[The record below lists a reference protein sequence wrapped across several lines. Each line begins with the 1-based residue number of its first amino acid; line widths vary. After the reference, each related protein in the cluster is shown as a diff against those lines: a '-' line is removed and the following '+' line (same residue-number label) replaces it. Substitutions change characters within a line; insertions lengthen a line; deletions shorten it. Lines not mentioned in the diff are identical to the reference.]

1 MSNSA
6 AAPARRAPRIVFNS
20 DGDIHFR
27 GIQSPQDMDGFYR
40 GIDELAGTQVDC
52 YCYCISAGGDTYR
65 HPSDVAPLLGA
76 DLETLDGVPDYLRR
90 DIENTRALLAAGIDP
105 LVLLPRRARGHG
117 MEFWAS
123 LRMNDIHDD
132 YPECAAYHGGF
143 RKAHPELLLGS
154 PYPEP
159 RHRGNWRSG
168 FCWGLDYA
176 RPEVRAR
183 QLALIEEVLTR
194 YDVDGFE
201 LDFLRG
207 AYYFRTD
214 ERRTGM
220 PLMTGFVRDVRALVD
235 RAGEGKGRPLTL
247 AIRVGRDAAECETSG
262 LDVRAWA
269 AEGLADLLI
278 PMWAGRMDTEADV
291 AGMVALARTAD
302 SARTRVAGGLVGSV
316 YGYGILP
323 DHDTGL
329 WCNATVEMLRAGAM
343 AYFSQGAACTYL
355 FNYDCQRLQGLSK
368 PYSHGEL
375 QALREIGD
383 AAALA
388 RLNKRY
394 TVTVDGSLSVEAGA
408 WDGPVAGDEGWRMQ
422 LPALLR
428 GVGDAGVFRLWIGDD
443 LAQAWRDD
451 MLDAVRIRITADAY
465 RAPDDEIEL
474 AVNGTPVACDHN
486 AWRPHGLLYTLYA
499 SRRMRGLPFGYE
511 REDDADA
518 AEGAAQEPPDLLR
531 VGRNELTITV
541 RRRRE
546 DAGPLPITGLEA
558 LINYDGGE

>member
-1 MSNSA
+1 MSTA
-6 AAPARRAPRIVFNS
+6 AARRAPRIIFNS

-27 GIQSPQDMDGFYR
+27 GVQSPHDMDGFYR

-52 YCYCISAGGDTYR
+52 HCYCISAGGDTYR

-123 LRMNDIHDD
+123 MRMNDIHDD

-159 RHRGNWRSG
+159 KHRKTN
-168 FCWGLDYA
+168 
-176 RPEVRAR
+176 
-183 QLALIEEVLTR
+183 
-194 YDVDGFE
+194 
-201 LDFLRG
+201 
-207 AYYFRTD
+207 

-247 AIRVGRDAAECETSG
+247 AIRVGRDVAECETSG
-262 LDVRAWA
+262 LDVRTWA

-302 SARTRVAGGLVGSV
+302 SSGTRVAGGLVGSV

-329 WCNATVEMLRAGAM
+329 WCNATPEMLRAGAM

-355 FNYDCQRLQGLSK
+355 FNYDCQRLHGVNK
-368 PYSHGEL
+368 PYSHDEL
-375 QALREIGD
+375 QALREVGD
-383 AAALA
+383 AAVLA
-388 RLNKRY
+388 HLNKRY
-394 TVTVDGSLSVEAGA
+394 VVSVDGSMGVEEG
-408 WDGPVAGDEGWRMQ
+408 DLDEPVAGAEGWRMQ
-422 LPALLR
+422 LPAVLHR
-428 GVGDAGVFRLWIGDD
+428 VGDAGVFRLWIGDD

-451 MLDAVRIRITADAY
+451 ELDTVRIRITADGY
-465 RAPDDEIEL
+465 RAPEDAVEL
-474 AVNGTPVACDHN
+474 AVNGAPVACDEN

-499 SRRMRGLPFGYE
+499 SRRMRGFPFRYE
-511 REDDADA
+511 REDDADVVA
-518 AEGAAQEPPDLLR
+518 GEAQGPPDLLR
-531 VGRNELTITV
+531 PGRNELTITV
-541 RRRRE
+541 QKRRAG
-546 DAGPLPITGLEA
+546 AGPLRITGIEA
-558 LINYDGGE
+558 LIRYDGGE

>member
-1 MSNSA
+1 MSTVA
-6 AAPARRAPRIVFNS
+6 ARRAPRIVFNS

-27 GIQSPQDMDGFYR
+27 GVQSPQDMDGFYR

-123 LRMNDIHDD
+123 MRMNDIHDD

-159 RHRGNWRSG
+159 KHRGNWRAG

-176 RPEVRAR
+176 RPEVRER

-207 AYYFRTD
+207 AYYFKTD
-214 ERRTGM
+214 ERGSAM
-220 PLMTGFVRDVRALVD
+220 PLMTDFVRGVRRLVD

-247 AIRVGRDAAECETSG
+247 AIRVGRDVEECRRSG
-262 LDVRAWA
+262 LDVRTWA

-302 SARTRVAGGLVGSV
+302 SAGTRVAGGLVGSV

-329 WCNATVEMLRAGAM
+329 WCNATLEMLRAGAM
-343 AYFSQGAACTYL
+343 TYFSQGAACTYL
-355 FNYDCQRLQGLSK
+355 FNYDCQRLHGVNK

-394 TVTVDGSLSVEAGA
+394 SVTVDGSASVEAGA
-408 WDGPVAGDEGWRMQ
+408 WDGPVAGNEGWRMQ

-428 GVGDAGVFRLWIGDD
+428 GAGDAGVFRLWIGDD
-443 LAQAWRDD
+443 LAQGWRDD
-451 MLDAVRIRITADAY
+451 VLDAARIRITAEGY
-465 RAPDDEIEL
+465 RVPDDAIEL
-474 AVNGTPVACDHN
+474 AVNGAPVACDEN

-499 SRRMRGLPFGYE
+499 SRRMRGLPFRYE
-511 REDDADA
+511 REDDADVVA
-518 AEGAAQEPPDLLR
+518 GSAQEPDLLR
-531 VGRNELTITV
+531 QGRNELTITV
-541 RRRRE
+541 RRRR
-546 DAGPLPITGLEA
+546 DGAGPLRIIGIEA
-558 LINYDGGE
+558 LIKYDGGE

>member
-1 MSNSA
+1 MSSSA
-6 AAPARRAPRIVFNS
+6 PAPARRAPRIVFNS

-27 GIQSPQDMDGFYR
+27 GLRDACDMAGFYR
-40 GIDELAGTQVDC
+40 GIDDLAGTQVDC

-76 DLETLDGVPDYLRR
+76 DLEILDGVPDHLRR
-90 DIENTRALLAAGIDP
+90 DIENTRALLAAGVDP
-105 LVLLPRRARGHG
+105 LVLLPRRAREHG

-123 LRMNDIHDD
+123 MRMNDIHDD

-176 RPEVRAR
+176 QPEVRTR
-183 QLALIEEVLTR
+183 QLVVIEEVLTR

-207 AYYFRTD
+207 AYYFKTD

-247 AIRVGRDAAECETSG
+247 PGPDRRFLADARRRRAGRVG
-262 LDVRAWA
+262 VR
-269 AEGLADLLI
+269 LRH
-278 PMWAGRMDTEADV
+278 PAGPRHRPV
-291 AGMVALARTAD
+291 V
-302 SARTRVAGGLVGSV
+302 
-316 YGYGILP
+316 
-323 DHDTGL
+323 
-329 WCNATVEMLRAGAM
+329 
-343 AYFSQGAACTYL
+343 
-355 FNYDCQRLQGLSK
+355 QR
-368 PYSHGEL
+368 H
-375 QALREIGD
+375 RGD
-383 AAALA
+383 AARGRHDLLLPGRGLHVPVQLRLPAPA
-388 RLNKRY
+388 R
-394 TVTVDGSLSVEAGA
+394 VEQAVQPWRAAGA
-408 WDGPVAGDEGWRMQ
+408 PGDRRRRGAGPAEQALHGNRGRVGERRGGSGAGAGRGHRGVADA

-428 GVGDAGVFRLWIGDD
+428 GAGDAGVFRLWIGDD

-451 MLDAVRIRITADAY
+451 VLDAVRIRITADAC
-465 RAPDDEIEL
+465 RAPDDAIEL

-499 SRRMRGLPFGYE
+499 SRRMRGLPFAYE

-518 AEGAAQEPPDLLR
+518 AEGGAQEPPDLLR
-531 VGRNELTITV
+531 VGRNELTITLRK
-541 RRRRE
+541 RRA
-546 DAGPLPITGLEA
+546 DAGPLLITGIEA

>member
-1 MSNSA
+1 
-6 AAPARRAPRIVFNS
+6 
-20 DGDIHFR
+20 
-27 GIQSPQDMDGFYR
+27 MDGFYR

-123 LRMNDIHDD
+123 MRMNDIHDD

-159 RHRGNWRSG
+159 KHRGNWRAG

-176 RPEVRAR
+176 RPEVRER

-207 AYYFRTD
+207 AYYFKTD
-214 ERRTGM
+214 ERGSAM
-220 PLMTGFVRDVRALVD
+220 PLMTDFVRGVRRLVD

-247 AIRVGRDAAECETSG
+247 AIRVGRDVEECRRSG
-262 LDVRAWA
+262 LDVRTWA

-302 SARTRVAGGLVGSV
+302 SAGTRVAGGLVGSV

-329 WCNATVEMLRAGAM
+329 WCNATLEMLRAGAM
-343 AYFSQGAACTYL
+343 TYFSQGAACTYL
-355 FNYDCQRLQGLSK
+355 FNYDCQRLHGVNK

-394 TVTVDGSLSVEAGA
+394 SVTVDGSASVEAGA
-408 WDGPVAGDEGWRMQ
+408 WDGPVAGNEGWRMQ

-428 GVGDAGVFRLWIGDD
+428 GAGDAGVFRLWIGDD
-443 LAQAWRDD
+443 LAQGWRDD
-451 MLDAVRIRITADAY
+451 VLDAVRIRITAEGY
-465 RAPDDEIEL
+465 RVPDDAIEL
-474 AVNGTPVACDHN
+474 AVNGAPVACDEN

-499 SRRMRGLPFGYE
+499 SRRMRGLPFRYE
-511 REDDADA
+511 REDDADVVA
-518 AEGAAQEPPDLLR
+518 GSAQEPDLLR
-531 VGRNELTITV
+531 QGRNELTITV
-541 RRRRE
+541 RRRR
-546 DAGPLPITGLEA
+546 DGAGPLRIIGIEA
-558 LINYDGGE
+558 LIKYDGGE

>member
-1 MSNSA
+1 MST
-6 AAPARRAPRIVFNS
+6 AAPRRAPRIVFNS

-27 GIQSPQDMDGFYR
+27 GVQSPQDMDGFYR

-105 LVLLPRRARGHG
+105 LVLLPRRARQHG
-117 MEFWAS
+117 MKFWAS
-123 LRMNDIHDD
+123 MRMNDIHDD

-159 RHRGNWRSG
+159 KHRGNWRAG

-207 AYYFRTD
+207 AYYFKTN

-247 AIRVGRDAAECETSG
+247 AIRVGRDVAECETSG
-262 LDVRAWA
+262 LDVRTWA

-302 SARTRVAGGLVGSV
+302 SSGTRVAGGLVGSV

-329 WCNATVEMLRAGAM
+329 WCNATLEMMRAGAM
-343 AYFSQGAACTYL
+343 TYFSQGAACTYL
-355 FNYDCQRLQGLSK
+355 FNYDCQRLHGVNK
-368 PYSHGEL
+368 PYSHDEL
-375 QALREIGD
+375 QALREVGD
-383 AAALA
+383 AAVLA
-388 RLNKRY
+388 HLNKRY
-394 TVTVDGSLSVEAGA
+394 VVS
-408 WDGPVAGDEGWRMQ
+408 W
-422 LPALLR
+422 
-428 GVGDAGVFRLWIGDD
+428 
-443 LAQAWRDD
+443 
-451 MLDAVRIRITADAY
+451 TA
-465 RAPDDEIEL
+465 P
-474 AVNGTPVACDHN
+474 
-486 AWRPHGLLYTLYA
+486 WA
-499 SRRMRGLPFGYE
+499 SRRETWMGRSRGPRGGGCNSPRSCTAWATRACFVSGS
-511 REDDADA
+511 A
-518 AEGAAQEPPDLLR
+518 
-531 VGRNELTITV
+531 TTW
-541 RRRRE
+541 RRRGGTTRWTRCASASRPTAIAPRTTRSSWRSTAHRWRVTRTSGART
-546 DAGPLPITGLEA
+546 DCSTRSTPAGACEGFPSATNARTTPTSWRGRRRSRTCCA
-558 LINYDGGE
+558 KAGTS